1 MAFMFVYFVIVV
13 AVVEI
18 SVVFLRATGLS
29 RDVARFQVVS
39 LLTST
44 GYTTKESE
52 LILDHPARRRIGMFL
67 ILFGVFSFAVVV
79 SAIANIVAP
88 AFRIAQ
94 MTLVAAVLV
103 VLLFVAR
110 APRTVAYLSAK
121 LDDTMEE
128 HYELHDFPIKDVLLR
143 DDRDVFSEVKLD
155 ARSAYVG
162 RAVGDFLPEDA
173 DLNLLFVRRGER
185 TYRAERY
192 AMPLEEGD
200 GLVFFGHGDELDA
213 LFSRELAAARE
224 KGDDA

>member
-18 SVVFLRATGLS
+18 SVVFMRATGLN
-29 RDVARFQVVS
+29 REVARFQVVS

-88 AFRIAQ
+88 DFRIAH
-94 MTLVAAVLV
+94 MTVAAAVLV
-103 VLLFVAR
+103 ALLFVAR
-110 APRTVAYLSAK
+110 APRTVAFLTAK
-121 LDDTMEE
+121 LDGTMEE
-128 HYELHDFPIKDVLLR
+128 HFELHDFPIKDVLLQ
-143 DDRDVFSEVKLD
+143 DDNDVFSEVTID
-155 ARSAYVG
+155 DRSAYLG
-162 RAVGDFLPEDA
+162 RAVHDFLPANA

-185 TYRAERY
+185 THRAKRY

-200 GLVFFGHGDELDA
+200 ALVFFGRGDDLVA
-213 LFSRELAAARE
+213 LFSRELAADRE